1 MLSVEEAR
9 ARILDGVV
17 PVATE
22 IVSIADAWGRVLA
35 EPVTARVS
43 QPPHD
48 VSAMDGYALRA
59 ANGVAGASL
68 RVVGNAP
75 AGHPWRGRV
84 GEGEAVRLFTGSVVP
99 DGADCVVVQEDTDS
113 DGAVVTFREAAQL
126 GRHIRGRGSDFGA
139 GEMLV
144 RGGVRL
150 GARAVGLVAA
160 GNVPWVVVHRRPR
173 VAILST
179 GDEIAWPGDPIAD
192 GGIVSSNPWALA
204 GLVRGAGAEPT
215 VLPIALDDSR
225 ALARALPAAASF
237 DLLLT
242 SGGASVGDHDLV
254 RAALLE
260 AGMQLDFWRIA
271 MRPGKPLMSGRFG
284 RVPVLGLPGNPV
296 SSVVTALLFA
306 RPLLAR
312 LCGLPD
318 APPAWESARLA
329 AALGPNDARADHL
342 RCSIATDAE
351 GVVHATPFTEQSSGL
366 NRVLARADALLL
378 RAPHAAAAAVGDP
391 VSILRLAPD
400 GV

>member
-9 ARILDGVV
+9 ARILEDVE

-35 EPVTARVS
+35 APVIARVA

-48 VSAMDGYALRA
+48 VSAMDGYALRS
-59 ANGVAGASL
+59 AGGTSFT
-68 RVVGNAP
+68 VIGHAP
-75 AGHPWRGRV
+75 AGHPWTGHV

-99 DGADCVVVQEDTDS
+99 DGADCVVVQEDTEA
-113 DGAVVTFREAAQL
+113 DGTNLTLREAGRP
-126 GRHIRGRGSDFGA
+126 GRHIRRRGSDFDVGA
-139 GEMLV
+139 ELV
-144 RGGVRL
+144 AAGVRL

-160 GNVPWVVVHRRPR
+160 ANVPWVTVHRRPR

-179 GDEIAWPGDPIAD
+179 GDEIAWPGDPVPS
-192 GGIVSSNPWALA
+192 GGIVSSNAWALA

-215 VLPIALDDSR
+215 VLPIALDDPA
-225 ALARALPAAASF
+225 ALARALPAAAGF

-254 RAALLE
+254 RAALSQ
-260 AGMQLDFWRIA
+260 AGMALDFWRIA
-271 MRPGKPLMSGRFG
+271 MRPGKPLMSGRLG

-312 LCGLPD
+312 LAGLPD
-318 APPAWESARLA
+318 AAPAWRTARLA
-329 AALGPNDARADHL
+329 VALGANDQRADHL
-342 RCSIATDAE
+342 RCTVATDAD
-351 GVVHATPFTEQSSGL
+351 GVTHATPFAEQSSGS
-366 NRVLARADALLL
+366 NRLLSDADALLL
-378 RAPHAAAAAVGDP
+378 RPPHVPAAGVGDP
-391 VSILRLAPD
+391 VPILLLALD